1 MAGSLATPES
11 LRKLQR
17 KLYHKAKQEEEY
29 RFYTLYDK
37 VYREDS
43 MAHAYRLCR
52 ANGGAP
58 GVDGQTFADIESQGL
73 EPWLTELAEEVK
85 AERYRPQ
92 PVRRVMIPKP
102 DGVSE
107 RPLGIPTIRD
117 RVVQTTAKLVL
128 EPIFEADFKDAAY
141 GYRPRRSAI
150 EAVGKVHQALIEGR
164 TEVLDADLAGYFDT
178 IPHAELMKCVARR
191 ISDGKMLHLINMW
204 LKSPVEETDDRGRKR
219 YTGGKKATKGTPQG
233 GVISPLLANIYMHRY
248 IKAFYEHGLDKRYGA
263 VLVNYADD
271 FVVLCRHGA
280 REIHAI
286 TKAWMKEIGL
296 TLNEDKTR
304 VLNAHSGEFDFL
316 GYTFKSLYWKPT
328 GSRYL
333 GVEPSKKA
341 VKRLK
346 QNVYNL
352 LRPGNTEP
360 WGEVVEEL
368 NRKLGGWNNYFCY
381 GTLTR
386 VRREVDYYVLNR
398 VRHFHKRRSKLSGR
412 GTRRFSEE
420 KLFGEMGVLSSRNG
434 PRRRYAHAL

>member
-1 MAGSLATPES
+1 MSLATPEKIRE
-11 LRKLQR
+11 LRG
-17 KLYHKAKQEEEY
+17 KLYHKAKQEGEY

-37 VYREDS
+37 VYREDI

-58 GVDGQTFADIESQGL
+58 GVDGQTFSDIESQGV

-85 AERYRPQ
+85 TERYRPQ

-102 DGVSE
+102 DGVSM

-117 RVVQTTAKLVL
+117 RVVQTAAKLVL
-128 EPIFEADFKDAAY
+128 EPIFEADFNDAAY

-150 EAVGKVHQALIEGR
+150 EAVGKVHRALIEGR
-164 TEVLDADLAGYFDT
+164 TEVFDADLAGYFDS

-191 ISDGKMLHLINMW
+191 ISDGKMLHLVNMW

-219 YTGGKKATKGTPQG
+219 YTGGKKATRGTPQG
-233 GVISPLLANIYMHRY
+233 GVISPLLANIYMNRY
-248 IKAFYEHGLDKRYGA
+248 IKAFYGHGLDKRYGA

-280 REIHAI
+280 QEVHVI
-286 TKAWMKEIGL
+286 TKAWMKDIGL

-304 VLNAHSGEFDFL
+304 VLNARSGEFDFL
-316 GYTFKSLYWKPT
+316 GYTFKPLHWKPT
-328 GSRYL
+328 GNRYL
-333 GVEPSKKA
+333 GAEPSKKA

-352 LRPGNTEP
+352 LRPGNMEP

-368 NRKLGGWNNYFCY
+368 NGKLGGWNNYFCY

-386 VRREVDYYVLNR
+386 VRREVDHYVLNR

-412 GTRRFSEE
+412 GTRRFSKE
-420 KLFGEMGVLSSRNG
+420 KVFGELGVLSSRNG

>member
-1 MAGSLATPES
+1 LAGSLATPES

-17 KLYHKAKQEEEY
+17 KLYDKAKQEGEY

-37 VYREDS
+37 VYREDI

-58 GVDGQTFADIESQGL
+58 GVDGQTFADIESQGV

-85 AERYRPQ
+85 TERYRPQ

-102 DGVSE
+102 DGASE

-117 RVVQTTAKLVL
+117 RVVQTAAKLVL

-150 EAVGKVHQALIEGR
+150 EAVGKVHKALIEGR
-164 TEVLDADLAGYFDT
+164 TEVFDADLAGYFDS

-219 YTGGKKATKGTPQG
+219 YTGGKKATMGTPQG

-248 IKAFYEHGLDKRYGA
+248 IKAFDGYGLDKRYGA

-280 REIHAI
+280 QEVHAI

-304 VLNAHSGEFDFL
+304 VLNAWSGEFDFL
-316 GYTFKSLYWKPT
+316 GYTFKPLYWKPT
-328 GSRYL
+328 GKRYL

-360 WGEVVEEL
+360 WGEVAVEL

-412 GTRRFSEE
+412 GTRRFSKE
-420 KLFGEMGVLSSRNG
+420 KVFGEMGVLSSRNG